1 MASKEI
7 SHLTTT
13 INVGLAMAIQ
23 LARKRYETDSCE
35 HPVPYL
41 VSVPGAGKTQL
52 LAHLCKQLG
61 YGSESYTLALKPLEW
76 LTGLPTIINPT
87 DSVTGENSPSVKW
100 LRPEFIDELYEL
112 SSKFEFSIVLLDD
125 FHYCTSGQQ
134 AYGYEIFTYHKL
146 HGIDLPKNVRFVVAG
161 NNSSMS
167 GAKQI
172 MSAILNRMLP
182 ITVKPD
188 REYWLENFAY
198 PKRLNSI
205 VTAFLKNNMHEQY
218 FAEEESSTP
227 YGSPRSWSA
236 LAHSIDAIS
245 ETINLSENLDLFHAM
260 ATGSLSKT
268 AANEFYLFYSI
279 YSKVPVDA
287 IYSSGEWKMP
297 SESEKYAFIIAITD
311 YVINSIIH
319 FAEKTHFKASEHKDE
334 FAKFQKTLKVYNGII
349 QKFHKGDVEMASLS
363 ANTILTN
370 KYEYNYNGKCIT
382 MWNIVKDLM
391 NNNLLSSET
400 LTSLMATKNKKF
412 EEINNLSNKLLK
424 LAPTTGE

>member
-1 MASKEI
+1 MSTKELAPI
-7 SHLTTT
+7 STS

-23 LARKRYETDSCE
+23 LARKRFETDSCE

-52 LAHLCKQLG
+52 LSYLCNKLG

-76 LTGLPTIINPT
+76 LTGLPTVIPQQG
-87 DSVTGENSPSVKW
+87 DDEEARVKW
-100 LRPEFIDELYEL
+100 LRPEFIDELYAL
-112 SSKFEFSIVLLDD
+112 SKKHEFSIVLLDD
-125 FHYCTSGQQ
+125 FHYCTSSQQ

-146 HGIDLPKNVRFVVAG
+146 HGIQLPKNVRFVVAG
-161 NNSSMS
+161 NNSSLS

-198 PKRLNSI
+198 PNKLNPI
-205 VTAFLKNNMHEQY
+205 VTAFLKNNVHEQF

-245 ETINLSENLDLFHAM
+245 ETINLSENLSLFHAM
-260 ATGSLSKT
+260 ALGSLSKT

-279 YSKVPVDA
+279 YSKVPVDQ
-287 IYSSGEWKMP
+287 IYSTGEWKMP
-297 SESEKYAFIIAITD
+297 SESEKYAFITAITD
-311 YVINSIIH
+311 YIISSIIH
-319 FAEKTHFKASEHKDE
+319 FAEKTHFKASEHKEE
-334 FAKFQKTLKVYNGII
+334 FTSFQKKLKVYNGII
-349 QKFHKGDVEMASLS
+349 NKFHKGDVEMASLS
-363 ANTILTN
+363 ANSILTN
-370 KYEYNYNGKCIT
+370 KYEYNHNGKVVP

-391 NNNLLSSET
+391 TNNLLSSET
-400 LTSLMATKNKKF
+400 LTSLMAVKNRKF
-412 EEINNLSNKLLK
+412 EEVNNLSNKMLK
-424 LAPTTGE
+424 LSSGV